1 MKALSINT
9 YGPPENAQIVELEAK
24 PCGPEQ
30 VRIRVYA
37 SGVNPADLMAISG
50 THQNTPPTPFTPGFE
65 AAGEIMEVG
74 SQVTPLQVGDRVMA
88 SFGHGGHAEE
98 VVCDYRSAAR
108 LPNRIDYP
116 TAAAMPVAFGT
127 ALLGLST
134 RAALQGG
141 ETLLVVGGSGSVG
154 AAAVQIGKL
163 LGATVIAT
171 ARSEVGCQRILA
183 LGGDVA
189 LNSSNV
195 SIKSAVYDITAGQ
208 GVDVVFDTVNGPAF
222 MEAFNATAPLGRYLP
237 IGASSGQLM
246 DIGVLQC
253 LLKNVSIISADWD
266 WHLHFDL
273 LTVQSALTTVL
284 NWGDRGWLQLPDVTT
299 HPFTEAANVLSAI
312 AAGKLQGKQVLSDL

>member
-1 MKALSINT
+1 MKALSIHT

-24 PCGPEQ
+24 SCGPEQ

-37 SGVNPADLMAISG
+37 SGVNPADLMAIAG
-50 THQNTPPTPFTPGFE
+50 THQNTLPTPFTPGFE

-74 SQVTPLQVGDRVMA
+74 SHVTSLKVGDRVMA

-98 VVCDYRSAAR
+98 VVCDYRLAVR
-108 LPNRIDYP
+108 LPDQIDYP
-116 TAAAMPVAFGT
+116 AAAAMPVAFGT
-127 ALLGLST
+127 ALLGLSV

-141 ETLLVVGGSGSVG
+141 EALLILGGSGSVG

-171 ARSEVGCQRILA
+171 SRSEAGCQRILA

-189 LNSSNV
+189 LNSSDV
-195 SIKSAVYDITAGQ
+195 SVVSSVRDVTAGR

-222 MEAFNATAPLGRYLP
+222 MQAFNATAPLGRYLP

-253 LLKNVSIISADWD
+253 LLKNVSIIIADWG

-273 LTVQSALTTVL
+273 PTVQSALTTVL
-284 NWGDRGWLQLPDVTT
+284 NWADRGWLQLLEVTT
-299 HPFTEAANVLSAI
+299 HPFPEAVTVLSAI
-312 AAGKLQGKQVLSDL
+312 AAGKLQGKQVLNGP